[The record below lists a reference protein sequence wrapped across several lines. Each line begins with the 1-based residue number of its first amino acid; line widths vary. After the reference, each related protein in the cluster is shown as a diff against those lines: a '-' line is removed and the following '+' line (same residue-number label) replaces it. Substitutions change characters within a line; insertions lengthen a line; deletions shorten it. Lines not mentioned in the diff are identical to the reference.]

1 RGQLLNEK
9 VKDEES
15 NADNEISILT
25 AEESDLLRKSY
36 FKQVLYCFK
45 IGSFVLLNIC
55 YGVNT
60 AVYYEIGTLLNAI
73 VAEYFPN
80 EQVAIGWIGFSMVI
94 AGLVGSIVAGVV
106 LKRTGLYRLVVIIFY
121 MLSVISW
128 GAFMGSLYSP
138 HIAVVFIAM
147 ILLGFFQSGMLPL
160 GFEYAAE
167 ITYPVDEGITSGIL
181 NTSAHIFGIIL
192 THVATAMDDRFGSLP
207 TNIFILV
214 CMLAAAVP
222 SCFMKDDLKRQ
233 RAQKMVQIEFSLNS
247 AEEEEVVNA
256 TNVKG
261 I

>member
-1 RGQLLNEK
+1 
-9 VKDEES
+9 
-15 NADNEISILT
+15 
-25 AEESDLLRKSY
+25 
-36 FKQVLYCFK
+36 
-45 IGSFVLLNIC
+45 
-55 YGVNT
+55 
-60 AVYYEIGTLLNAI
+60 
-73 VAEYFPN
+73 
-80 EQVAIGWIGFSMVI
+80 MVI

-167 ITYPVDEGITSGIL
+167 ITYP
-181 NTSAHIFGIIL
+181 IFGIIL